1 MRNRVR
7 MGTRRLRLNI
17 SQVLQLT
24 VAATFA
30 YGFCVYVLGHTAP
43 FFAAVAA
50 VVGIGPMLDRR
61 LRRSMEIGFGAVLGV
76 LFGDLFVHIFG
87 SGLWQL
93 AVMLFSAVC
102 LGMFMNSGA
111 IFVTQLGVQS
121 IYIVTVPAALTEGT
135 FTRTIDAVVGA
146 STAVLLAFI
155 TPSDARKR
163 PRNQAA
169 NLLEEITIL
178 LREAGDALRREDPQA
193 ARRALS
199 RARDSQQYVDSWRAA
214 LRIAEEAAR
223 INARSRR
230 YVAEVTRLARACEF
244 ADRSMR
250 MIRVVLRRAVS
261 VSENGASDPLL
272 ADTAEGMADAA
283 WVLRA
288 ALREGR
294 DRAEA
299 EQRLTAIA
307 GALRPTPAMQED
319 IEQTTMLLLLRP
331 LVVDLIQ
338 AAGASAAE
346 ANAALPN
353 LEVEP
358 ETGTLRVVDREA
370 GGAGAAA
377 SGAPVRDEVGLET
390 SDVAEVPA
398 GATGR
403 DAAGADESGSGTGRR
418 DEPGSR
424 SPGLDATGSGG
435 AGTDTAPRGTAAED
449 PGPEAASLPVIADP
463 SAGVGLVGQVGPDRD
478 RAEEIGPDAGTDGRQ
493 ESQSGDGPASRRRD
507 DPKAHDGSTSDGSGS
522 EPGDETDGRR
532 GD

>member
-1 MRNRVR
+1 MRRWSATAELVVRNRVR

-76 LFGDLFVHIFG
+76 LFGDLFVHVFG

-178 LREAGDALRREDPQA
+178 LREASDALRREDPQA

-272 ADTAEGMADAA
+272 ADVAEGMADAA

-299 EQRLTAIA
+299 EQRLTTIA
-307 GALRPTPAMQED
+307 GTLRPTPAMQED

-358 ETGTLRVVDREA
+358 ETGTLRVVDRGEGDRDREA
-370 GGAGAAA
+370 DA
-377 SGAPVRDEVGLET
+377 SGATVRDEVGLET

-398 GATGR
+398 GVTGR
-403 DAAGADESGSGTGRR
+403 GTASADGSGSGTARR
-418 DEPGSR
+418 DEPGAR
-424 SPGLDATGSGG
+424 APGPGGTGSGG
-435 AGTDTAPRGTAAED
+435 AGTDTAPRGTAAAD

-463 SAGVGLVGQVGPDRD
+463 SAGVGRADEVGPDVGRADQVGSAEGGADQPTRD
-478 RAEEIGPDAGTDGRQ
+478 E
-493 ESQSGDGPASRRRD
+493 
-507 DPKAHDGSTSDGSGS
+507 SGS

-532 GD
+532 DD

>member
-1 MRNRVR
+1 MRRWTATGGLVLRNRVR

-30 YGFCVYVLGHTAP
+30 YGFCVYVLGHSAP

-50 VVGIGPMLDRR
+50 VVGIGPMMDRR
-61 LRRSMEIGFGAVLGV
+61 LRRSMEIGCGAVLGV

-93 AVMLFSAVC
+93 TVMLFTAVC

-121 IYIVTVPAALTEGT
+121 IYIVTVPADLSPGT
-135 FTRTIDAVVGA
+135 FSRTTDALVGA

-178 LREAGDALRREDPQA
+178 LREAADALRRSDPDA

-214 LRIAEEAAR
+214 LRISEEAAR

-230 YVAEVTRLARACEF
+230 YVAEVSRLARACEF

-261 VSENGASDPLL
+261 VSENGPSDPVLSN
-272 ADTAEGMADAA
+272 AIEQMADAS
-283 WVLRA
+283 WTLRA
-288 ALREGR
+288 ALLEGK

-299 EQRLTAIA
+299 ERAFGEVA
-307 GALRPTPAMQED
+307 GTLRPTVAMHED

-331 LVVDLIQ
+331 LVVDLLQ

-346 ANAALPN
+346 ANETLPT

-358 ETGTLRVVDREA
+358 ETGTLRVVEDDA
-370 GGAGAAA
+370 KPKGAAGTA
-377 SGAPVRDEVGLET
+377 AATAIADTSGAMGADG
-390 SDVAEVPA
+390 PA
-398 GATGR
+398 L
-403 DAAGADESGSGTGRR
+403 DAAEGHEAHQARLAGNRRRPGQTPDTDDPAPEVAVLPVVADPSRRGRGEAEAVGESDSADR
-418 DEPGSR
+418 DG
-424 SPGLDATGSGG
+424 DSGG
-435 AGTDTAPRGTAAED
+435 AGRGEATAED
-449 PGPEAASLPVIADP
+449 
-463 SAGVGLVGQVGPDRD
+463 
-478 RAEEIGPDAGTDGRQ
+478 
-493 ESQSGDGPASRRRD
+493 RD
-507 DPKAHDGSTSDGSGS
+507 D
-522 EPGDETDGRR
+522 TDDPRPQK
-532 GD
+532 D